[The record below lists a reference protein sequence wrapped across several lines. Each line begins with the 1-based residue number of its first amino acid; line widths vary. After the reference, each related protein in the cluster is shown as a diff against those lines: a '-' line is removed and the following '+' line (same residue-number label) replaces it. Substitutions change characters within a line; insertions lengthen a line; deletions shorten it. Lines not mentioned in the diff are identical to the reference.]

1 MSKLMVEKY
10 VVVSTSS
17 YISDDVSA
25 PPSLSCTN
33 DWIRCSMRERTS
45 VEGIRI
51 QSLRSKD
58 LWRSARTVGHC
69 DH

>member
-1 MSKLMVEKY
+1 MSYLKVEEC
-10 VVVSTSS
+10 VIETTSS

-25 PPSLSCTN
+25 PPSLFCTN
-33 DWIRCSMRERTS
+33 DWMRCSMRARTS

-58 LWRSARTVGHC
+58 LWRSARTAGHYN
-69 DH
+69 H